1 MLVLASMLAGGA
13 LAYHTLSR
21 QLDTH
26 LSDGWSPAP
35 AELFASELEIWQG
48 MLLDPEELARLL
60 DESGYKR
67 RDRARGAGEFS
78 VEPAAVTFLEQSG
91 PRRGR
96 TLVVRFERDAADETH
111 IAGIEVPPE
120 TIIDHVQLGA
130 PLLSTRSREARAK
143 RRIVPLQEIPDSVVQ
158 AILAAEDARFFD
170 HAGIDPRRIAG
181 AAVTNLSGERN
192 TLVGAST
199 LTQQLIKNALLT
211 PEKTFTRKLHE
222 QALAMLLE
230 RRLPKTRILE
240 LYLNGVYLGQ
250 HGSFA
255 THGVAQGAR
264 ALFGKDL
271 DNLTLGEAATMAGII
286 QAPQTHNPGR
296 HPERARAGRNGV
308 LQAMVDLD
316 FITPDAALAAA
327 REPIGPPPLLPDV
340 EAPYFTDLVARR
352 LAPLTPAGA
361 EGIRVDTT
369 LDLHLQRVAEASVR
383 RGLIRI
389 GERTAAGASS
399 PAQAALVAVD
409 LRNGAIRALV
419 GGGSYL
425 DSQFNRAERARRQPG
440 SIVKP
445 FVYLAAIERART
457 DPNFTFTPATLIDDA
472 PATFVHDNRRWR
484 PTNFG
489 HVYDGPIT
497 ARMALAR
504 SRNVATVKVAEQAG
518 FNAIAELWAAASDGP
533 VPPAYPSLALGAFE
547 VTPLEVAAAYATLAN
562 GGQRLP
568 VHAIRR
574 VTTGQG
580 TPIQIPVGAQRR
592 VAAAD
597 SAYLVT
603 RMLHSTFDD
612 GTAVSARRQGFH
624 RTASGKTG
632 TTDDLRDAWF
642 AGFTETL
649 LAVVWVGR
657 DDGSP
662 LGLTGADAALPI
674 WTDFMRRAEAGRS
687 SAGGRPPAKVTL
699 VTIDPRSGRRATER
713 CPEQLEEVFRQ
724 GTEPRAICHLH

>member
-1 MLVLASMLAGGA
+1 MLVLSCLLGGGT
-13 LAYHTLSR
+13 LAYRTLSR
-21 QLDTH
+21 QLDDH
-26 LSDGWSPAP
+26 LAGGWAPAP
-35 AELFASELEIWQG
+35 AELFASDVEIWQG
-48 MLLDPEELARLL
+48 MLLDPAELARLL
-60 DESGYKR
+60 DELGYVR
-67 RDRARGAGEFS
+67 RNQARGAGEFA
-78 VEPAAVTFLEQSG
+78 VVTDAVTLLEQRG
-91 PRRGR
+91 TRRGR
-96 TLVVRFERDAADETH
+96 TVVVRLALDAADETH
-111 IAGIEVPPE
+111 VASIEVPPAT
-120 TIIDHVQLGA
+120 TIDRLQLGA
-130 PLLSTRSREARAK
+130 PLLSTRSRETRAK
-143 RRIVPLQEIPDSVVQ
+143 RRVIPLQEIPVPVVQ

-170 HAGIDPRRIAG
+170 HSGIDPRRIAG
-181 AAVTNLSGERN
+181 AAVTNLSGERD

-271 DNLTLGEAATMAGII
+271 DNITLGEAATMAGII
-286 QAPQTHNPGR
+286 QAPHTNAPGR
-296 HPERARAGRNGV
+296 HPERARARRNNV

-316 FITPDAALAAA
+316 FITPDAALPAA
-327 REPIGPPPLLPDV
+327 REPISQPPLLPDV
-340 EAPYFTDLVARR
+340 EAPYFTDLVTRR
-352 LAPLTPAGA
+352 LAALAPAGA
-361 EGIRVDTT
+361 EGVRVDTT
-369 LDLHLQRVAEASVR
+369 LDLHVQRVAEASIR

-389 GERTAAGASS
+389 GQRTAAGASS

-409 LRNGAIRALV
+409 LRDGAIRALV
-419 GGGSYL
+419 GGGSYR

-445 FVYLAAIERART
+445 FVYLAALERART
-457 DPNFTFTPATLIDDA
+457 DPNFRFTPATLIDDA

-484 PTNFG
+484 PTNFN
-489 HVYDGPIT
+489 HVYDGSIT

-518 FNAIAELWAAASDGP
+518 FKAIAELWAAASGGT

-547 VTPLEVAAAYATLAN
+547 VTPLEVASAYATLAN

-574 VTTGQG
+574 ITTGRG
-580 TPIQIPVGAQRR
+580 TPTAMPAGAPRR
-592 VAAAD
+592 VASAD

-603 RMLHSTFDD
+603 RMLRSTFDD
-612 GTAVSARRQGFH
+612 GTAVAARRQGFQH
-624 RTASGKTG
+624 VASGKTG

-642 AGFTETL
+642 AGFTPTL
-649 LAVVWVGR
+649 LTVVWVGR

-674 WTDFMRRAEAGRS
+674 WTDFMRQVQAGRPTAS
-687 SAGGRPPAKVTL
+687 GRPPPNVTL
-699 VTIDPRSGRRATER
+699 VRIDPRSGGRATAR
-713 CPEQLEEVFRQ
+713 CPEQLEEAFRE
-724 GTEPRAICHLH
+724 GTEPHGVCPLH